1 MGLSRFLFLYFRFWN
16 SWQFINVLISD
27 YAEDCIQSA
36 YLMSK
41 IAALPRNW
49 VTTTAQISQMLFATD
64 LVKMHLDKQGTNTG
78 IVIWFLWDMELANSI
93 KLHEKTNP

>member
-1 MGLSRFLFLYFRFWN
+1 
-16 SWQFINVLISD
+16 
-27 YAEDCIQSA
+27 
-36 YLMSK
+36 MSK

-49 VTTTAQISQMLFATD
+49 VSTTAQISQMLFATD